1 MLSRAAVRG
10 KAEPVELVEPTKPG
24 HGHGAWQEPGN
35 FNHYL
40 SALTWT
46 AQLVI
51 FDYACF
57 QEQDDKA
64 QIPVFLAKVCK
75 QFFQQ
80 LAETPFGYILQWRL
94 YLFAV
99 SKQLLAKHQ
108 AIWSLDGQTVL
119 YRDVNLQ
126 LSHVSQLVLSEYQQA
141 YTLLYDELMFNTGSL
156 PSLESWRFQDDLD
169 LQCYGGSWL
178 QHPQN
183 ADLLAGADLALLR
196 QIQGQADLRALFIY
210 KVTSSSNQ
218 PATLDPVAIN
228 VYEAHV
234 QDFLKRL
241 LVLCHVTSGQP
252 LRQPELLSI
261 RWQNTDRQRH
271 ILLWE
276 KLVLIYTQYHKGQ
289 QQSGAYKENVRFLPR
304 AVGNLLLDYLA
315 YVMPLRQLFLRQ
327 PKPKALISPYLWARL
342 DGTVWPDSTLSSC
355 LAQACA
361 RAQVPRLHTVNWRHF
376 SVAICKEKFSRK
388 EQANFGL
395 DDSSQD
401 NDKLGEDEQDLVA
414 MAVQSNHS
422 FRTFNLGYAGATALT
437 TNALLHR
444 GHRASQAWQ
453 QFFRFDQTLQGK
465 RPRGASD
472 AAVLAATSS
481 LASRVR
487 KGCFQPVRTYTEAE
501 LLATARQLYNDPAL
515 QLRSTGQREALL
527 ATLGPRPAE
536 QVVVVAGT
544 GAGKTLVALLSA
556 TVAHARTTLFLLP
569 MVALRGDMLRRCQQ
583 VGIRPLVWS
592 VESRE
597 TAALVFVAVESACT
611 EQFLDYA
618 KGLALRQQLDRII
631 IDECHLTITA
641 SDYRPCMSQ
650 LGWHVRQVPA

>member
-1 MLSRAAVRG
+1 
-10 KAEPVELVEPTKPG
+10 
-24 HGHGAWQEPGN
+24 
-35 FNHYL
+35 
-40 SALTWT
+40 
-46 AQLVI
+46 
-51 FDYACF
+51 
-57 QEQDDKA
+57 
-64 QIPVFLAKVCK
+64 
-75 QFFQQ
+75 
-80 LAETPFGYILQWRL
+80 
-94 YLFAV
+94 V

-119 YRDVNLQ
+119 YRGVNLQ

-315 YVMPLRQLFLRQ
+315 YIMPLRQLFLRQ
-327 PKPKALISPYLWARL
+327 PKPKALISPYLWAKL

-355 LAQACA
+355 LVQACA
-361 RAQVPRLHTVNWRHF
+361 RAQVPRLYTVN
-376 SVAICKEKFSRK
+376 
-388 EQANFGL
+388 
-395 DDSSQD
+395 
-401 NDKLGEDEQDLVA
+401 
-414 MAVQSNHS
+414 
-422 FRTFNLGYAGATALT
+422 
-437 TNALLHR
+437 
-444 GHRASQAWQ
+444 
-453 QFFRFDQTLQGK
+453 
-465 RPRGASD
+465 
-472 AAVLAATSS
+472 
-481 LASRVR
+481 
-487 KGCFQPVRTYTEAE
+487 
-501 LLATARQLYNDPAL
+501 
-515 QLRSTGQREALL
+515 
-527 ATLGPRPAE
+527 
-536 QVVVVAGT
+536 
-544 GAGKTLVALLSA
+544 
-556 TVAHARTTLFLLP
+556 
-569 MVALRGDMLRRCQQ
+569 
-583 VGIRPLVWS
+583 
-592 VESRE
+592 
-597 TAALVFVAVESACT
+597 
-611 EQFLDYA
+611 
-618 KGLALRQQLDRII
+618 
-631 IDECHLTITA
+631 
-641 SDYRPCMSQ
+641 
-650 LGWHVRQVPA
+650 

>member
-1 MLSRAAVRG
+1 MTQQRANILNEFYTGASGQAGGFRYRKEPSTLTDYFRVWQQLLAYYWRVVWAKEDHFTTSSQPEPELEQQGQGLLPNALQPTPSQAQATEAVLAALALDPDEDEDQLLLQHAVRKLCLALICQQVGSTPFQSPVVSFCAMLSRAAVRG

-57 QEQDDKA
+57 QEQDDEA

-119 YRDVNLQ
+119 YRGVNLQ
-126 LSHVSQLVLSEYQQA
+126 LSHVSQLVLSEYQQV
-141 YTLLYDELMFNTGSL
+141 YTLLYNELMFNTGSL

-289 QQSGAYKENVRFLPR
+289 
-304 AVGNLLLDYLA
+304 
-315 YVMPLRQLFLRQ
+315 
-327 PKPKALISPYLWARL
+327 
-342 DGTVWPDSTLSSC
+342 
-355 LAQACA
+355 
-361 RAQVPRLHTVNWRHF
+361 
-376 SVAICKEKFSRK
+376 
-388 EQANFGL
+388 
-395 DDSSQD
+395 
-401 NDKLGEDEQDLVA
+401 
-414 MAVQSNHS
+414 
-422 FRTFNLGYAGATALT
+422 
-437 TNALLHR
+437 
-444 GHRASQAWQ
+444 
-453 QFFRFDQTLQGK
+453 
-465 RPRGASD
+465 
-472 AAVLAATSS
+472 
-481 LASRVR
+481 
-487 KGCFQPVRTYTEAE
+487 
-501 LLATARQLYNDPAL
+501 
-515 QLRSTGQREALL
+515 
-527 ATLGPRPAE
+527 
-536 QVVVVAGT
+536 
-544 GAGKTLVALLSA
+544 
-556 TVAHARTTLFLLP
+556 
-569 MVALRGDMLRRCQQ
+569 
-583 VGIRPLVWS
+583 
-592 VESRE
+592 
-597 TAALVFVAVESACT
+597 
-611 EQFLDYA
+611 
-618 KGLALRQQLDRII
+618 
-631 IDECHLTITA
+631 
-641 SDYRPCMSQ
+641 
-650 LGWHVRQVPA
+650 